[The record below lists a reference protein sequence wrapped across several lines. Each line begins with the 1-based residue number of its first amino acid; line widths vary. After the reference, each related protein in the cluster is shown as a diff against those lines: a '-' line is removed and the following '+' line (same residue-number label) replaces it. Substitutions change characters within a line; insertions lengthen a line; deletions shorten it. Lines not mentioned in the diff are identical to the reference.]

1 MNSHEILTDLEQF
14 GTKNKCSGTS
24 LEAQS
29 SEDESLESDAD
40 TGLDAS
46 IFSESTSIQ
55 SGDSFVSSINGENK
69 TGHCV
74 RIILVICSSL
84 PSIFSFCRVAG
95 GLFVSGKSYEK
106 PAAH

>member
-1 MNSHEILTDLEQF
+1 MDSHEILTDLLQF

-24 LEAQS
+24 LEAPS

-55 SGDSFVSSINGENK
+55 SGDSFGSSINGENR
-69 TGHCV
+69 TELA
-74 RIILVICSSL
+74 I
-84 PSIFSFCRVAG
+84 A
-95 GLFVSGKSYEK
+95 
-106 PAAH
+106 